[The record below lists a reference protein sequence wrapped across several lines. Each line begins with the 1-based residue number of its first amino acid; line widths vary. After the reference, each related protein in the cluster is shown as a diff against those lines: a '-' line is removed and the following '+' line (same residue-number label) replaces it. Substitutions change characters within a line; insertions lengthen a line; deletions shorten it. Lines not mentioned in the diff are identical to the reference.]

1 MNTLEKTKKDVEQL
15 SESIIDEEQ
24 WESWDEYCDDYI
36 EDLTRKYDSYIS
48 SELNF
53 YYRFL

>member
-15 SESIIDEEQ
+15 SESIINEQ

>member
-1 MNTLEKTKKDVEQL
+1 MNTLTKTKKDVEQL
-15 SESIIDEEQ
+15 SESIINEE

-36 EDLTRKYDSYIS
+36 EDLTKKYDDFIS